1 MSAPEATAAS
11 APSSP
16 PQAAVAGTIIARN
29 YAAQAT
35 ILATTYLQHH
45 PGRRFVTLLIDAEA
59 DAPLPAIP
67 GDVVTVDQLGL
78 SRDELHLMAAT
89 YSVLELSTA
98 VKAAFL
104 LHLLETAGAALYL
117 DPDIVLYGLLDDV
130 FDAAAAHGIA
140 LTPHVL
146 QPFPR
151 DGLEPAEDRIR
162 HSGIFNLGMIAVGHQ
177 ARPFLHWWH
186 ERLRT
191 EAVVDL
197 PRALFTDQRW
207 IDWAPALF
215 QPAVIR
221 DPGVN
226 AAYWNLHERPLSWR
240 DGVLH
245 AGDSPLRALHLSGY
259 SPDRP
264 WQLSVHAGITPRVR
278 LSDHPVLAAECDAYG
293 AALRRHGWGGGP
305 PYRWNVTAEGVRL
318 DHLIRSAIRRAVA
331 LADRGEDTLP
341 PDAYDPDGG
350 FAAWLDGPAPGVFG
364 VPMGRWALAYWESEP
379 GIQQHF
385 PRLDLDD
392 AANYQRWLGE
402 FEPAVARRR
411 AAGLAV
417 PPVPEAPRP
426 STMRTVGGWN
436 VVAYAA
442 AEHGVGEAGRRLH
455 AAMALTGLPTQL
467 VSVHADATRNAH
479 RGAGAATTDLHYR
492 DSVYCVNADM
502 LPHTL
507 ARLEHYHRS
516 RQDARRVGLWFWELD
531 TMPEEFA
538 AALHNLEQVWV
549 TSEFTAQAVRTLAPD
564 IPVHVVTLPVLPP
577 DAPTPYTREMLG
589 LPDGFLFATSFDL
602 NSVVARKNPWDVV
615 DAYCRAFPEPGE
627 AHLVLKTMN
636 GHRHPLE
643 MDRLRRL
650 AAGRDDLLVVDTTWD
665 SSELQALLE
674 LSDCFV
680 SLHRSEGF
688 GMQIADAMAV
698 GTPVIVTG
706 YSGNMR
712 FCTDATSYLVPWRLV
727 PVGEGN
733 APYATTAR
741 WAQPDVEVAAAFMR
755 HVVDDPEEA
764 AARGW
769 RANAHVRDELSL
781 ERAASD
787 LMAAL
792 HGPLAP
798 PAAVRLG

>member
-1 MSAPEATAAS
+1 MSGGADTPHAEST
-11 APSSP
+11 
-16 PQAAVAGTIIARN
+16 VAGTIIARN

-35 ILATTYLQHH
+35 VLATTYLEHH

-59 DAPLPAIP
+59 GAPLPPIP
-67 GDVVTVDQLGL
+67 GEVITADQLPI
-78 SRDELHLMAAT
+78 SRDDLHRMAVT

-98 VKAAFL
+98 LKAAFL
-104 LHLLETAGAALYL
+104 QRLLDGASTALYL
-117 DPDIVLYGLLDDV
+117 DPDIVLYDALDDV
-130 FDAAAAHGIA
+130 FAAAAADGIA
-140 LTPHVL
+140 LTPHTL

-162 HSGIFNLGMIAVGHQ
+162 HSGIFNLGMIAVSGK
-177 ARPFLHWWH
+177 ARPFLDWWH

-207 IDWAPALF
+207 IDWAPALYR
-215 QPAVIR
+215 PAVIR

-226 AAYWNLHERPLSWR
+226 AAYWNLHERPLSR
-240 DGVLH
+240 RGGVLH

-259 SPDRP
+259 SPERP
-264 WQLSVHAGITPRVR
+264 WQLSVHAGVNPRVR

-293 AALRRHGWGGGP
+293 AALMRHGWGADGP
-305 PYRWNVTAEGVRL
+305 PYGWAVTAEGIRL
-318 DHLIRSAIRRAVA
+318 DHVIRSAIRRAVA
-331 LADRGEDTLP
+331 LAERGEDVPP
-341 PDAYDPDGG
+341 PDAYDPAGG

-392 AANYQRWLGE
+392 AVNYQRWLGE
-402 FEPAVARRR
+402 FGPALRARTAARLAPAPAPAAPPPATRR
-411 AAGLAV
+411 
-417 PPVPEAPRP
+417 E
-426 STMRTVGGWN
+426 MGGWN

-442 AEHGVGEAGRRLH
+442 AEHGVGEAGRRLF
-455 AAMALTGLPTQL
+455 AAMTLTGLPAELVRVTAEATRSNHRSGAEAGTQL
-467 VSVHADATRNAH
+467 R
-479 RGAGAATTDLHYR
+479 YR

-516 RQDARRVGLWFWELD
+516 RQDARRVGLWFWELA

-538 AALHNLEQVWV
+538 GALRNLEQVWV
-549 TSEFTAQAVRTLAPD
+549 TSEFTAAAVRSLDPD

-577 DAPTPYTREMLG
+577 AARTPYTRELLG
-589 LPDGFLFATSFDL
+589 LPGGFLFATSLDL
-602 NSVVARKNPWDVV
+602 NSVVARKNPWDVI
-615 DAYCRAFPEPGE
+615 DAFGRAFPDPGE
-627 AHLVLKTMN
+627 AHLVVKTMN
-636 GHRHPLE
+636 GHRHPLALE
-643 MDRLRRL
+643 RLRRF
-650 AAGRDDLLVVDTTWD
+650 AAARPDLHVVDATWD
-665 SSELQALLE
+665 AGELQALLE
-674 LSDCFV
+674 LCDCFV

-688 GMQIADAMAV
+688 GMQIADAMSV

-712 FCTDATSYLVPWRLV
+712 FCTDTTTYLVPWRLV
-727 PVGEGN
+727 PVGDGN
-733 APYATTAR
+733 APYEPTAE
-741 WAQPDVEVAAAFMR
+741 WAQPDVEVAAAYMR
-755 HVVDDPEEA
+755 HVVDDPAEA
-764 AARGW
+764 VARGG
-769 RANAHVRDELSL
+769 RGQSHVLEELSL
-781 ERAASD
+781 QRAAAD

-798 PAAVRLG
+798 ASAVRLG